1 MPQPAKTRE
10 LFATCEIRRRLSG
23 GEGRQSRRQSH
34 DADGWHHR
42 LKIHVKLTPDAV
54 CSGVD
59 KAHDASLALLNARFS
74 AQLTT
79 LRTREVLDLIADQ
92 PTSFHL

>member
-1 MPQPAKTRE
+1 MAPTVGAIDLGYHVILVT
-10 LFATCEIRRRLSG
+10 
-23 GEGRQSRRQSH
+23 
-34 DADGWHHR
+34 DA
-42 LKIHVKLTPDAV
+42 A

-59 KAHDASLALLNARFS
+59 KAHAASLALLNARFS